1 MSDRDELRDKVAIA
15 IDTAIC
21 TGDQS
26 SVAMELT
33 SGEIKTLA
41 DVAIAIVLE
50 EAAKVVGAM
59 PRTYD
64 KVKEGCSIA
73 GVRGKWT
80 FTLNNGPAECAA
92 VIRALKGNA

>member
-1 MSDRDELRDKVAIA
+1 MSEARKELREAVAIA
-15 IDTAIC
+15 LSMVDPDSRGIPDGVTMAEFYR
-21 TGDQS
+21 S
-26 SVAMELT
+26 
-33 SGEIKTLA
+33 LA

-73 GVRGKWT
+73 GVEGKWT
-80 FTLNNGPAECAA
+80 FTLNNGPVECAA
-92 VIRALKGNA
+92 AIRALKGSA